1 MGKYDDTRTNQ
12 LRGRLAAAGLRLIG
26 ALPLSW
32 NRAFGVMVGW
42 LAWRIG
48 GKSRRITEIN
58 IDLCFPGRSERARAQ
73 LVRESMVETG
83 KGASETALCWL
94 KPHQALSRVVA
105 VDGDAPLRATLD
117 SGSPV
122 VVLAPHLGCWEIV
135 NFWLS
140 SQFELHAM
148 FKPSHFQ
155 AVNDLVLQSRE
166 HFNGTFYPASA
177 RGVAGLMRALKSG
190 PVITGILPDQVPDE
204 RGGRFAPFFG
214 HPALTGTLP
223 VKLIQQSGA
232 RAFLMFAKRLPGTA
246 GYSLI
251 IREADPAIYDAD
263 IDTALTAMNRSVEAL
278 VREAPEQ
285 YVWNYKRFRRQT
297 DGWKN
302 PYRP

>member
-1 MGKYDDTRTNQ
+1 MGKYDDSRTNR

-42 LAWRIG
+42 LAWRLG
-48 GKSRRITEIN
+48 GQSRRVSEIN
-58 IDLCFPGRSERARAQ
+58 VGLCFPDHSDVERRL
-73 LVRESMVETG
+73 LVRDSMLETG
-83 KGASETALCWL
+83 KGAAETALCWL
-94 KPHQALSRVVA
+94 KPQQALSRVALVE
-105 VDGDAPLRATLD
+105 GDTPLRAALD
-117 SGSPV
+117 QGHPV

-166 HFNGTFYPASA
+166 HFNGTFYPATA
-177 RGVAGLMRALKSG
+177 RGVAGLLRALKSG
-190 PVITGILPDQVPDE
+190 PVITGILPDQVPDD

-246 GYSLI
+246 GYSLVV
-251 IREADPAIYDAD
+251 READAAIYDPD
-263 IDTALTAMNRSVEAL
+263 VDTALAAMNRSVEAL

-297 DGWKN
+297 DNWQN
-302 PYRP
+302 PYRQ